1 MPNNPKGHAG
11 NGEYGLRSYFKPGEG
26 HIRECA
32 AYILDYQNFCHVPE
46 TAVVHIEHDALN
58 YPRNSKG
65 QMKMYPKLGSLQRFV
80 PAGDTFEDIGHSL
93 VGVLELQK
101 IALLDMRLLNCD
113 RNASNMLA
121 IRKPVVSREK
131 KCSASGNYAGPRKYS
146 RSSSLGT
153 ASETYNSDDEM
164 DLDEFLDGP
173 LACSNYSSSGHS
185 SKYSDTY
192 TLVPIDHGYCLPSQL
207 HIDEYDWAWF
217 YCPHVDVEV
226 QPEIKEYMNNLD
238 IEALLADLTAQ
249 LPVSSDCLFLLRVAH
264 TLIKEGINA
273 GLTLKEIATM
283 IARVD
288 EDVPSMLET
297 AIANAEDN
305 AQRAIESRAG
315 RRQTT
320 SPAFLKSLEAAQMAM
335 LAQNAV
341 QSAQLQEQEQPQ
353 PLGPGVSPVVEADP
367 YQQDGDVGLC
377 LDRDS
382 PESPTI
388 CAPPVLVRQRSVGS
402 PRSNGSSSPPQRI
415 GGGHKRI
422 ASTPSSYVRD
432 TSTVSVNSTSS
443 KGLTSSGAKWTQ
455 AVARTRSCSLEEE
468 IDEFPHTITTSLT
481 KPKNPHT
488 AAIAASSNVAAQGEA
503 GSLFRPCPVR
513 ATPDR
518 VMRGISSELNL
529 EALGSPLFEHS
540 PNPYSVDRA
549 SRGTSHSLSSTS
561 RSPLPLPPADSKPY
575 KAYRGPGGV
584 SSTQTNIATGGML
597 NPNLSVNIGYLSSEN
612 IQKLQASPS
621 ISAAKFPDVY
631 FARSTSRHTSNVSGE
646 HTCTAQAAATAAA
659 VPNTNNNHYSTINQQ
674 NNTNNTNLYLTN
686 TPSTTTAKLSIRTPL
701 SPSPFVGNNEQYGDY
716 FMKDLSLLP
725 PSAANEDASL
735 PLHLISSHSACSSPH
750 SAFVMVRPGSRD
762 RLTPRTPTATSSSDK
777 LPATATATSTT
788 THSNNINTNNN
799 SSYNKST
806 PPLPAPSSSNTG
818 NVALLSQTK
827 NKNASSANSL
837 ASSRYSSQSQS
848 NSSNSGG
855 NASAPIVRPRAGDPI
870 VAMRS
875 FDADY
880 VRVHR
885 PNDYLSHSSSA
896 SVLASAGS
904 SVKSLANSPAPSMGN
919 MSTSS
924 QPTSQNS
931 SRTNLASVD
940 NLFSAAAK
948 SAVATSTA
956 NAATAAALSAGVAS
970 VTTAT
975 VSQLLHALRES
986 SSTSNAAGT
995 SAVSSTSLLS
1005 GLTTLS
1011 AESHLHSHSQQQKA
1025 DEQRYRDRAISISPN
1040 SAPIAIRASL
1050 GSCSLFASDSDL
1062 TVSHSVATSQES
1074 ASSISPKQSPKLTRT
1089 HSDGFGKRL
1098 AQKGYLRDKEEEEC
1112 GVRASL
1118 HHSSSENNATQN
1130 DIHTNHT
1137 HHYDHNNHDSS
1148 TGQMLRDSESSNDAY
1163 SPRTIN
1169 SGSIDQ
1175 DQDQDPQGQ
1184 SIAPEWSAEQL
1195 LLLDGPIHTV
1205 PLKDMHDSTRLNLR
1219 TATQEAYDMLTTDT
1233 EGEADEPSATR
1244 PRSKRT
1250 TTTNKTSPILAETAT
1265 VNALSATMSPVRT
1278 DYNKHPIL
1286 RDSPALSTTTINTT
1300 TSTGL
1305 RPPGFHRV
1313 ASFAA
1318 FESPPLYSLPKND
1331 HRKGLR
1337 LKQEKRKAIALT
1349 QEFQDLR
1356 LSFCRET
1363 INSVL
1368 LKAARSKAVV

>member
-1 MPNNPKGHAG
+1 
-11 NGEYGLRSYFKPGEG
+11 
-26 HIRECA
+26 
-32 AYILDYQNFCHVPE
+32 
-46 TAVVHIEHDALN
+46 
-58 YPRNSKG
+58 
-65 QMKMYPKLGSLQRFV
+65 
-80 PAGDTFEDIGHSL
+80 
-93 VGVLELQK
+93 
-101 IALLDMRLLNCD
+101 
-113 RNASNMLA
+113 
-121 IRKPVVSREK
+121 
-131 KCSASGNYAGPRKYS
+131 
-146 RSSSLGT
+146 
-153 ASETYNSDDEM
+153 M

-283 IARVD
+283 IARVE

-341 QSAQLQEQEQPQ
+341 QSAQVQEQEQPQ
-353 PLGPGVSPVVEADP
+353 QLGPGVSPVVEADP

-382 PESPTI
+382 PDSPSI

-402 PRSNGSSSPPQRI
+402 PRSTGSSSPPQRI

-422 ASTPSSYVRD
+422 ASTPDNYVRE
-432 TSTVSVNSTSS
+432 SVAVSVNPTSS
-443 KGLTSSGAKWTQ
+443 KGLTNSGAKWTQ

-488 AAIAASSNVAAQGEA
+488 AAIAASSNAAAQGEA
-503 GSLFRPCPVR
+503 NSLFRPHPVR

-540 PNPYSVDRA
+540 PNLHSVDRA
-549 SRGTSHSLSSTS
+549 SRGTSQSLSSTS
-561 RSPLPLPPADSKPY
+561 RSPLPLPPADLKPY

-584 SSTQTNIATGGML
+584 SSTQTNIPTGGML

-646 HTCTAQAAATAAA
+646 HAGTAQAAATAAA
-659 VPNTNNNHYSTINQQ
+659 VPNT

-716 FMKDLSLLP
+716 FMKDLTLLP
-725 PSAANEDASL
+725 PSAANEDPSL
-735 PLHLISSHSACSSPH
+735 PLHLVSSHSACSSPH
-750 SAFVMVRPGSRD
+750 SAFVIVRPGSRE

-777 LPATATATSTT
+777 LPATATSTSTST
-788 THSNNINTNNN
+788 ATYSNNTTNNS
-799 SSYNKST
+799 SSYNKTT
-806 PPLPAPSSSNTG
+806 PPLPAPNSSNTG
-818 NVALLSQTK
+818 NVALLSQMN

-855 NASAPIVRPRAGDPI
+855 NTSAPIVRPRAGDPI
-870 VAMRS
+870 VAMHS

-880 VRVHR
+880 VRVHK
-885 PNDYLSHSSSA
+885 PYDYLSHSSSA

-956 NAATAAALSAGVAS
+956 NATAAAALSGGVAS
-970 VTTAT
+970 VTAAS
-975 VSQLLHALRES
+975 VSQPQHALRES
-986 SSTSNAAGT
+986 SSTSNASGT
-995 SAVSSTSLLS
+995 SVVSSTSLLS

-1011 AESHLHSHSQQQKA
+1011 AESHSQSHSQQQKA

-1074 ASSISPKQSPKLTRT
+1074 ASSISPKQSPKLTRN

-1098 AQKGYLRDKEEEEC
+1098 AQKGYLRDKEEEC

-1184 SIAPEWSAEQL
+1184 SIVPEWSAEQL
-1195 LLLDGPIHTV
+1195 LLLDVPIHTV

-1233 EGEADEPSATR
+1233 EGEADEPSAAR
-1244 PRSKRT
+1244 PRSKRAT
-1250 TTTNKTSPILAETAT
+1250 STNNTSPILADTAT

-1278 DYNKHPIL
+1278 DYNKNPIL

-1363 INSVL
+1363 ISSVL